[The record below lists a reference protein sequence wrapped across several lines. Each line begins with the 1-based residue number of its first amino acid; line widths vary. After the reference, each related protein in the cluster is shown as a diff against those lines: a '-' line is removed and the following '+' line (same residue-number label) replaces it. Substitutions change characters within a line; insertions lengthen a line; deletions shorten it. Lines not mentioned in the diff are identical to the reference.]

1 MASVTNTTSTNA
13 ADLFA
18 SLNGTSKTSTAST
31 SESAENR
38 FLTLLMT
45 QIKNQD
51 PLNPLDN
58 AQVTT
63 QLAQLNTVNGIEKLN
78 ATLTDLLSGYN
89 ETQGLQAAGIIGK
102 NVMVAGNT
110 LPLVTASGST
120 SGTAYGG
127 ALLASAADTVT
138 LNIKDSTGKVVQTQN
153 LGAKEAGSF
162 YFSWDGKDASG
173 NQLADGNYTFTVE
186 ATAGSTAV
194 TATAMKIGTVSAVA
208 RSGTGFVL
216 DLGALGDVAFKD
228 VQQIL

>member
-18 SLNGTSKTSTAST
+18 SLNGTTKTSST
-31 SESAENR
+31 SATADMENR

-51 PLNPLDN
+51 PLNPMDN
-58 AQVTT
+58 AAVTT

-78 ATLTDLLSGYN
+78 ATLTQLLSGYN

-110 LPLVTASGST
+110 LPLSGSK
-120 SGTAYGG
+120 AYGG
-127 ALLASAADTVT
+127 ALLESAADTVT
-138 LNIKDSTGKVVQTQN
+138 LNIKDATGKVVQTEN
-153 LGAKEAGSF
+153 LGAKDAGSF

-173 NQLADGNYTFTVE
+173 NTLADGKYTFTVD
-186 ATAGSTAV
+186 ATAGSSKV
-194 TATAMKIGTVSAVA
+194 TATAMQIGTVSAVA

>member
-1 MASVTNTTSTNA
+1 MASVTNTSSTSAADIFASINGSSGTSSSTST
-13 ADLFA
+13 
-18 SLNGTSKTSTAST
+18 TAST
-31 SESAENR
+31 ENR

-78 ATLTDLLSGYN
+78 ATLADLLSGYN
-89 ETQGLQAAGIIGK
+89 EAQGVQAAGLIGK
-102 NVMVAGNT
+102 NVMVAGNA
-110 LPLVTASGST
+110 LPLANGS
-120 SGTAYGG
+120 AYGG
-127 ALLASAADTVT
+127 ALLASAADSVT
-138 LNIKDSTGKVVQTQN
+138 LNIKDSTGKVVQTEN

-173 NQLADGNYTFTVE
+173 NTLADGNYTFTVD
-186 ATAGSTAV
+186 ATAGSSAV